1 MIFRYYIVEVFMRR
15 TASTSLRSLS
25 VSLPSLCALPT
36 DTKPRSRW
44 WLPWSFSTQPM
55 YCRLL
60 RTLNAQRCTV
70 GPHLS
75 TLKASRESLAFRFG
89 IRSRVGI
96 VNSA

>member
-1 MIFRYYIVEVFMRR
+1 MRR

-25 VSLPSLCALPT
+25 VSLPFRALPT

-44 WLPWSFSTQPM
+44 WLPWSLDSTM

-75 TLKASRESLAFRFG
+75 TLKASRESSAFRFG
-89 IRSRVGI
+89 IRSRFGI
-96 VNSA
+96 VQSAQVITEAINEELI